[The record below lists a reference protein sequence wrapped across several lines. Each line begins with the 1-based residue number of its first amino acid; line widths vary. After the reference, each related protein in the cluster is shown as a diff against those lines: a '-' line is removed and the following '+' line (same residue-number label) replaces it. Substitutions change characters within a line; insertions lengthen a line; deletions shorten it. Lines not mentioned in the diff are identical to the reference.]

1 MIDRSKKATFNF
13 CGISFKAFNMAMIG
27 KQTWEMMNSS
37 DPLITKFFK
46 AKYVPQRDYFGAY
59 IEHNLGYVSG
69 VHGVLNRW

>member
-1 MIDRSKKATFNF
+1 
-13 CGISFKAFNMAMIG
+13 
-27 KQTWEMMNSS
+27 MNSS